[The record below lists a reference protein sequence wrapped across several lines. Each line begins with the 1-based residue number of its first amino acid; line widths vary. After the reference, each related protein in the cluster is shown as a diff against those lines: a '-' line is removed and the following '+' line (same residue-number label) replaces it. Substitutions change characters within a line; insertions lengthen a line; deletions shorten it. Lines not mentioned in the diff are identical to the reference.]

1 MNEPSR
7 LIRNTPDEES
17 AVQRGITADADTFE
31 VPAESFSEMKRSGAR
46 GRPKLERPKV
56 LLTVRYDADIIDAF
70 KATGEGWQTRMNDA
84 LREWLRARDAAGNT
98 A

>member
-1 MNEPSR
+1 MNKPSR
-7 LIRNTPDEES
+7 LIRNTLDEKA
-17 AVQRGITADADTFE
+17 AVQRGIAQDPDTFE
-31 VPAESFSEMKRSGAR
+31 VPAEAFTEMKRTGVR
-46 GRPKLERPKV
+46 GRPKLDRPKV

-70 KATGEGWQTRMNDA
+70 KATGDGWQTRMNDA